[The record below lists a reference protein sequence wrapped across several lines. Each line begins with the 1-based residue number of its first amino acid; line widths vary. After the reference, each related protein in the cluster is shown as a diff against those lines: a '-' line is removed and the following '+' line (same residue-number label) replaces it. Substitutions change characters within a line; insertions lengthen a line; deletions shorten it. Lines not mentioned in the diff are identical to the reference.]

1 MCRSWRD
8 RRLKRRPRWGRA
20 LRSRRGNTTWRAI
33 CPTRRPRPTWRT
45 AGIPPGA
52 STWRRRGRK
61 SGGGRRRGRRRS
73 CRESRWCPTGRRSRP
88 AVDRGRDSCGSCC
101 GQTWAAG
108 GTGWRRPR
116 PWPGKRSRCCIRCKW
131 WWPVPSG
138 AGKSAASSGGPS
150 RRRNWSGGRNGTGCA
165 SGWWPALC
173 SPRPTIRW
181 RCNPKRR
188 RSDWKRYPG
197 ADAGNGSW
205 PAEGAGCGGLCP
217 ARQKSLESWRSSWR
231 WSAQSSGT
239 AVVVAAAAA
248 VADWATKPSRPSS
261 RADLGGVDGDGRC
274 WPDSECPPCARK
286 RRERRGLGRCRYS
299 PAKPRRAEWSSLPST
314 STLGALPP
322 TGTRVRWCSSCPAL
336 APTSLQRDWRIN
348 EMIRNRSGNKE
359 RKRESKLTDIVER
372 LENGFLP
379 RDGVGQQK
387 GILLEAGEQGGG
399 RSSGVLI
406 SLLSGVVMRVGRL
419 VIGRSRRWRRRRRD
433 RGGIGGGRR
442 SQTEISPGQRLRRAE
457 QTGTGSDDTLHQ
469 FRDDGF
475 ALSPIGE
482 CLQVGGHLH
491 GHLPEKTGGGHHVAT
506 VKRLG
511 MRHLGQIIGDGND
524 GIAFADTRVQARQP
538 DGLAFAQVRR
548 WREPRRPRSF
558 TSRPGAEPSS
568 VASRAARTGLYDVIA
583 RSSPVPVE
591 SSRYS
596 RLTVHVVI
604 ATRWPW
610 FVVVWRRPRS
620 QTTASSCE
628 KKEEKNN
635 NVSVAGAI
643 VTLERDVFSFEISL
657 DDFLLYFE
665 FIYIFSS
672 LSLCS

>member
-1 MCRSWRD
+1 
-8 RRLKRRPRWGRA
+8 
-20 LRSRRGNTTWRAI
+20 
-33 CPTRRPRPTWRT
+33 
-45 AGIPPGA
+45 
-52 STWRRRGRK
+52 
-61 SGGGRRRGRRRS
+61 
-73 CRESRWCPTGRRSRP
+73 
-88 AVDRGRDSCGSCC
+88 
-101 GQTWAAG
+101 
-108 GTGWRRPR
+108 
-116 PWPGKRSRCCIRCKW
+116 
-131 WWPVPSG
+131 
-138 AGKSAASSGGPS
+138 
-150 RRRNWSGGRNGTGCA
+150 
-165 SGWWPALC
+165 
-173 SPRPTIRW
+173 
-181 RCNPKRR
+181 
-188 RSDWKRYPG
+188 
-197 ADAGNGSW
+197 
-205 PAEGAGCGGLCP
+205 
-217 ARQKSLESWRSSWR
+217 
-231 WSAQSSGT
+231 
-239 AVVVAAAAA
+239 
-248 VADWATKPSRPSS
+248 
-261 RADLGGVDGDGRC
+261 
-274 WPDSECPPCARK
+274 
-286 RRERRGLGRCRYS
+286 
-299 PAKPRRAEWSSLPST
+299 
-314 STLGALPP
+314 
-322 TGTRVRWCSSCPAL
+322 
-336 APTSLQRDWRIN
+336 
-348 EMIRNRSGNKE
+348 
-359 RKRESKLTDIVER
+359 
-372 LENGFLP
+372 
-379 RDGVGQQK
+379 
-387 GILLEAGEQGGG
+387 
-399 RSSGVLI
+399 
-406 SLLSGVVMRVGRL
+406 MRVGRL

-672 LSLCS
+672 LSMFITRGGPSVVSSVSPHRASSHSIHAIAVNRDARLLLYFSFLAALFASSFSLRARVCVYIKRTQQKKVNAHPIWFAFLSPFRWNCRMKSTELK